1 MATGM
6 SSSAS
11 SLLASVR
18 AGNVQPTIRAG
29 ETASSSAS
37 ALADPKAKTFRH
49 MIPGAQFIMPDGLAL
64 KFTGGVYCTA
74 DEAEIAEL
82 SAVANKATSMIYTD
96 KSVKAA
102 VETQVAAVA
111 KDAADT
117 AGTLTG

>member
-11 SLLASVR
+11 ALR
-18 AGNVQPTIRAG
+18 AAALSSSSQPTIRAG
-29 ETASSSAS
+29 EAVSSSAS

-49 MIPGAQFIMPDGLAL
+49 MIPGAQFIMPDGLSL

-74 DEAEIAEL
+74 DDVEIAEL

-96 KSVKAA
+96 KAVKAA
-102 VETQVAAVA
+102 VETQVAAAA

-117 AGTLTG
+117 AGTVTG